1 MAAQFSEDVRNDWID
16 DLVTR
21 LGSGALLDLRTGDAP
36 ANCAASATGTLVAQI
51 ALPTTYLT
59 TPSGG
64 SASLSGTW
72 EDTSANNSGTVGHYR
87 MTTSGGTCKHQ
98 GAVSQAFK
106 LTTNATTAANSN
118 VLKFSSASGVTAGM
132 SIYGTGV
139 PTGATVLGVSGG
151 DVTMSAPSTSGV
163 TSSTDVYFGD
173 VSGQLW
179 LVNTAITATQPVTIT
194 AWSITMGGA

>member
-21 LGSGALLDLRTGDAP
+21 LGSGALLDLRTGAPP
-36 ANCAASATGTLVAQI
+36 ANCAASATGTLIAQI
-51 ALPTTYLT
+51 ALPSTFLT

-72 EDTSANNSGTVGHYR
+72 EDTSANSTGDVGHYR

-98 GAVSQAFK
+98 GVVTQAFK
-106 LTTNATTAANSN
+106 LTTNNTTSANSN
-118 VLKFSSASGVTAGM
+118 VLKFASASGVTAGM
-132 SIYGTGV
+132 DVYGTGV

-151 DVTMSAPSTSGV
+151 DVTISSPTTSGV
-163 TSSTDVYFGD
+163 SSSTDIYFGD
-173 VSGQLW
+173 VSGELW
-179 LVNTAITATQPVTIT
+179 MVNTSITSTQPVTIT
-194 AWSITMGGA
+194 AWSITMPGA